1 MQRGVERAMLHLQE
15 LIRSSLNVLPDLVT
29 VGGSIKKRPQDE
41 HVERSLEQPDALR
54 RLLRHRRHSTLK
66 LATMVD
72 ARLSLVKQAK
82 PRIKFN
88 FRGPC
93 RVSFQSEVT
102 AMTRS
107 KRSMSN
113 RDIDDHQS
121 MIVGPRW
128 LPSGARGSCDEVAQF
143 DHLFPSF
150 HRNRDCS
157 GNWLLPYLNCKHMQ
171 R

>member
-41 HVERSLEQPDALR
+41 HVERSLEEPDALR

-72 ARLSLVKQAK
+72 ARLSRVKQAK
-82 PRIKFN
+82 PKLI
-88 FRGPC
+88 
-93 RVSFQSEVT
+93 SEVRVECRSNRKLQLL
-102 AMTRS
+102 TRS
-107 KRSMSN
+107 KRSMSY
-113 RDIDDHQS
+113 RDIDNHQS
-121 MIVGPRW
+121 MIAGQRW
-128 LPSGARGSCDEVAQF
+128 LPSSARGSCDEVAQF

-150 HRNRDCS
+150 HRNRGSS
-157 GNWLLPYLNCKHMQ
+157 GNWLLPYLNCKPMQ